1 MANDMIGAMF
11 TKVKSGE
18 DWTIVKIIP
27 DGTRVTLAKKGDEDV
42 TVTIAVSSLKDKRQ
56 WIKNENHKGLVPMPG
71 IEKLEDLKNEYAHTE
86 AVELSEAE
94 TEYVKND
101 VETTMEVLLATGKI
115 KRVKVKREPKPVVG
129 IGKDIRD
136 YIVEKTGSMNGVV
149 LTDSGRFTSLKINNK
164 MFAAIFSYSKKSL
177 TLGVRSIATKDSGYE
192 PTSKANH
199 MMDYRF
205 KISTLDD
212 GVKKMIDILLGA
224 SETYQLNKNN
234 KSKEVH

>member
-1 MANDMIGAMF
+1 MANDMIGTMF

-27 DGTRVTLAKKGDEDV
+27 DGTKVTLAKMTDEDV
-42 TVTIAVSSLKDKRQ
+42 TITIAISSLKDKRQ
-56 WIKNENHKGLVPMPG
+56 WIKHK
-71 IEKLEDLKNEYAHTE
+71 

-101 VETTMEVLLATGKI
+101 VETTTEVLSEMGE
-115 KRVKVKREPKPVVG
+115 VKKPRTKHEPKPVVG

-212 GVKKMIDILLGA
+212 GVKKMIDILLEA